1 MPCHC
6 IKLRDERLSQPCP
19 AQGVNLGPVVWRCD
33 ALTTQPVSFHN
44 PEIKISRVVLDV
56 CQLNCK
62 SLKYNDFQLYLSDGL
77 LLEDESIMILREND
91 TVRLEYIEPPNLEQY
106 NSSNLNVCASDVS
119 NSKISLKNSN
129 TVNFSKKRKRKEF
142 TSDIITIMG
151 TEAKDSNKKKKHELS
166 LKNLAESNMTENP
179 SLIQYVNEN
188 AGIENVSSGV
198 PCNKKKH
205 SYKSHGKKK
214 IKHFDNESAFNS
226 IVAGNEFMFIKD
238 ASKIS
243 EQDKISL
250 LCTESKEKTNTKCAE
265 IENVSFVET
274 PKLKNKEHKSYQK
287 QSKFCDKSAFE
298 TKPCIAT
305 EKEVI
310 LCEEIINIS
319 EEDKMSLH
327 STKPKDTLEMEEQK
341 KDYVVF
347 DCCEVVKETNS
358 SSQLHQ
364 NNSFAKGSRKD
375 LIEVNENNQVKFE
388 KQDED
393 NKSDNFNADNE
404 VCAVTNTSQLIQG
417 NNCKKK
423 KRKRHRKR
431 KSDLNSSFNNDF
443 IYESHCPDLFTKNV
457 EDGALSNIFDV
468 DKNIKNSYEYSPSTK
483 TTKTELSQANNIAT
497 NNIYPNPTTCQ
508 QRCTLQVSI
517 QNKVP
522 EALSETY
529 NHSNTFKSISSSTSS
544 RTPSTCNKQKKEVYS
559 HDACSESLA
568 VNASNC
574 KTVSPI
580 TNNSGPPNSL
590 KSIKS
595 PTLNFNKEVRNWKS
609 KSIYS
614 DCPPLD
620 SFPGVD
626 IPIAFKPLCTELTSS
641 NKASNFRL
649 FKACDDMR
657 LTIFVTKVI
666 TLSRDVK
673 PLFAHKACW

>member
-19 AQGVNLGPVVWRCD
+19 AQGVNLGHVVWRYD
-33 ALTTQPVSFHN
+33 ALTTQP
-44 PEIKISRVVLDV
+44 
-56 CQLNCK
+56 
-62 SLKYNDFQLYLSDGL
+62 NDFQLYLSDAL
-77 LLEDESIMILREND
+77 LLEDESIMVLREND

-106 NSSNLNVCASDVS
+106 NSSILNVCASDVS
-119 NSKISLKNSN
+119 NSKISSKNS
-129 TVNFSKKRKRKEF
+129 TKVNFSKKRKRKEF

-151 TEAKDSNKKKKHELS
+151 NEEKDSNKKKKHELTI
-166 LKNLAESNMTENP
+166 KNLKKHELSFKNSSESNMTEYP
-179 SLIQYVNEN
+179 FLIQYVNEN
-188 AGIENVSSGV
+188 A
-198 PCNKKKH
+198 
-205 SYKSHGKKK
+205 
-214 IKHFDNESAFNS
+214 
-226 IVAGNEFMFIKD
+226 
-238 ASKIS
+238 
-243 EQDKISL
+243 
-250 LCTESKEKTNTKCAE
+250 
-265 IENVSFVET
+265 
-274 PKLKNKEHKSYQK
+274 
-287 QSKFCDKSAFE
+287 
-298 TKPCIAT
+298 
-305 EKEVI
+305 
-310 LCEEIINIS
+310 EEIINIS

-443 IYESHCPDLFTKNV
+443 IYESHCPDLFTENV

-497 NNIYPNPTTCQ
+497 NNIYPNPTTPCQ

-559 HDACSESLA
+559 HDTCSESLA

-595 PTLNFNKEVRNWKS
+595 PTL
-609 KSIYS
+609 
-614 DCPPLD
+614 
-620 SFPGVD
+620 
-626 IPIAFKPLCTELTSS
+626 
-641 NKASNFRL
+641 
-649 FKACDDMR
+649 
-657 LTIFVTKVI
+657 
-666 TLSRDVK
+666 
-673 PLFAHKACW
+673 